1 MDLRPPAPLIHRKN
15 GEAMGN
21 HHTTILS
28 MLPPWVGIVI
38 GHISNDLTISNL
50 ASFASIAYCV
60 VGVWVMLRR
69 RKHEED

>member
-1 MDLRPPAPLIHRKN
+1 
-15 GEAMGN
+15 MGN